1 MCIVKKRFAVGDWLL
16 FSRDQKLL
24 IWLKHVWLF
33 LSEYKNGNK
42 FLTSLSA
49 YSILDFCVIYQDILM
64 GKSNWGGQRPGAGR
78 KRVAEPT
85 VTVRVPVSGKET
97 IMKLARHMKTAS
109 SVRFPPYLEP
119 LLLVQQSAPQFIPC
133 MSYSVRA
140 GFPSPADDYVEK
152 RIDLNEELIQ
162 HREATF
168 FLRVRGHSMIGA
180 GIDDGDELIVDRAII
195 PEHNR
200 IVVAAVDGELTVK
213 RFYQRHGVVK
223 LLAENP
229 QYPDIEFKNEQ
240 EMVIWG
246 VVTKIIKSV

>member
-1 MCIVKKRFAVGDWLL
+1 M
-16 FSRDQKLL
+16 
-24 IWLKHVWLF
+24 
-33 LSEYKNGNK
+33 N
-42 FLTSLSA
+42 
-49 YSILDFCVIYQDILM
+49 
-64 GKSNWGGQRPGAGR
+64 KSNWGGWRAGAGR
-78 KRVAEPT
+78 KRAAEQT
-85 VTVRVPVSGKET
+85 VTVRVPASSKDT
-97 IMKLARHMKTAS
+97 IVKLIRHMKATS
-109 SVRFPPYLEP
+109 SAHFPSYLEP
-119 LLLVQQSAPQFIPC
+119 FLLTQQPALQFIPR

-168 FLRVRGHSMIGA
+168 FLRVRGHSMTGA
-180 GIDDGDELIVDRAII
+180 GIDDGDELIVDRAIM

-213 RFYQRHGVVK
+213 RFYQRNGTVK
-223 LLAENP
+223 LVAENP
-229 QYPDIEFKNEQ
+229 QYPDIEFKSEQ